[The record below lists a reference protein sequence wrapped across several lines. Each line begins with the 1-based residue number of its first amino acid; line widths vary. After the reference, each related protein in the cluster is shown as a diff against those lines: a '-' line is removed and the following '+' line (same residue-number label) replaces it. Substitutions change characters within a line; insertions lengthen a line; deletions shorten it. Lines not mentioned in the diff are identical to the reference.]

1 MFRPIRILFLN
12 NMSMSNCFAMQHLQ
26 HYIILMHSIA
36 TQCTISFINK
46 YKIHDRKL
54 PKNMKISL
62 KGSPWNNI
70 LIYSSLICGWIVW
83 AKSLG
88 FFKFLRPQEIRSRS
102 KWMQNHK
109 SLNQLC
115 TAFWRRA
122 RLKLH
127 KCGYLNAEEPVRV
140 CMTHSM
146 LISTED
152 YSRTNVLI
160 KPFLMKIKI
169 R

>member
-1 MFRPIRILFLN
+1 MYTFSKQHVNVKLFCNATPPTLYN
-12 NMSMSNCFAMQHLQ
+12 PHAFNCNPVHN
-26 HYIILMHSIA
+26 I
-36 TQCTISFINK
+36 INK

-88 FFKFLRPQEIRSRS
+88 FFIFLGPQEISSRS